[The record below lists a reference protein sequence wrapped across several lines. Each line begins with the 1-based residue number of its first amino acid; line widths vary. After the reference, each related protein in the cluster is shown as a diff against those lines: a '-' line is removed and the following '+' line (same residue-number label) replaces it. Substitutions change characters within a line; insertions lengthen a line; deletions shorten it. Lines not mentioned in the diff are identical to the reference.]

1 MTPPIVGLPR
11 ACREQRE
18 SWALF
23 DPALL
28 REAVPP
34 MDRRVPKL
42 VRAREFVRQ
51 LRADLAAAEL
61 AKAAQ

>member
-1 MTPPIVGLPR
+1 MTPPIIGYPR

-28 REAVPP
+28 RGPSDVVPP

-51 LRADLAAAEL
+51 LREEG
-61 AKAAQ
+61 K